1 MTISSAK
8 FILFFEKVW
17 LFQIKAVPLR
27 HENPPSLFTMLKS
40 AGRFFIM
47 EYTKHPITL
56 ADFSIDKNSI
66 NVLLTSH
73 CFTSLTRTASCA
85 VAIINGCLY
94 PFPFVEFFLFDIIC
108 AYCALVHQHI
118 IFRCMD
124 E

>member
-27 HENPPSLFTMLKS
+27 HETPPSLFTMLKS

-66 NVLLTSH
+66 NVLLTINY
-73 CFTSLTRTASCA
+73 TNIIRRTVSDQREEMVGYADMNVQSSNIKIQS
-85 VAIINGCLY
+85 VG
-94 PFPFVEFFLFDIIC
+94 
-108 AYCALVHQHI
+108 
-118 IFRCMD
+118 
-124 E
+124 